1 MKQLTNRLNRQL
13 ALLGMPGVAGI
24 GLLLFCLAF
33 YFSGIR
39 PLEINIAQHR
49 QLISEQFPARA
60 ETRADWRKLR
70 AILPAKEDADRKI
83 EKIHALAASNQVKL
97 KVGEYRDETFKGAQ
111 LVARHL
117 SFSVKGDYF
126 QVRRFLSEILTQIP
140 TLSLDAV
147 QFQKPNSSGA
157 LETRIAL
164 SLYVAG

>member
-1 MKQLTNRLNRQL
+1 MKRLIQQINRQL

-39 PLEINIAQHR
+39 PLETNIALHQQMIAE
-49 QLISEQFPARA
+49 QLPARS
-60 ETRADWRKLR
+60 EPKADWRKLR
-70 AILPAKEDADRKI
+70 ATLPDISEADRQI
-83 EKIHALAASNQVKL
+83 EKIHALAARNQVRL
-97 KVGEYRDETFKGAQ
+97 KEGEYRDETLKGAQ

-117 SFSVKGDYF
+117 NFSVKGDYF
-126 QVRRFLSEILTQIP
+126 QVRQFLSAMLTQIP

-147 QFQKPNSSGA
+147 QFQKPSSGGA
-157 LETRIAL
+157 LETRISL